1 MAESNIDEFDKAVG
15 LILADLYQSF
25 PIRTLLEP
33 SVSEDHSKSDPTIE
47 GWEQRYHHEI
57 AIFKFT
63 MSWLIQAGYIWSE
76 KQDGIDELA
85 GIFKECVLSAK
96 GLEVLKTPDSLSGA
110 SIGTQLQDAARDG
123 VLSTVK
129 SLTEKALGIGAQM
142 GISAASAWAGS

>member
-1 MAESNIDEFDKAVG
+1 MAESNIDEFDNAVG
-15 LILADLYQSF
+15 LILAKLYHSF
-25 PIRTLLEP
+25 PMRIIVEP
-33 SVSEDHSKSDPTIE
+33 MISEDPSALDPTFE
-47 GWEQRYHHEI
+47 GWDKRYFHQL

-96 GLEVLKTPDSLSGA
+96 GLEVLKTPDSLNGA

-123 VLSTVK
+123 VLSSVK

-142 GISAASAWAGS
+142 SISAASAWAGS